1 MAGVDT
7 CGVIDVAVAVAG
19 VGFKNVFDEKGA
31 LGHSPT
37 ALHLNT
43 RRRRFVYLF

>member
-1 MAGVDT
+1 MADVGT
-7 CGVIDVAVAVAG
+7 CGVIDVAVAVAVAG

-31 LGHSPT
+31 LWHSPA

-43 RRRRFVYLF
+43 RRFDYLF